1 MKEMR
6 GELKILYEDN
16 HCIAVVKP
24 HGILTQGDDTGDRSL
39 FDEVKDFIKERDQ
52 KPGNVFL
59 GLVHRLDRPVG
70 GVVLF
75 AKTSK
80 GAARLSEQFRVRE
93 IEKKYIALV
102 EGELKKKQGTV
113 TQYLRKNHVTNTV
126 EALDH
131 PAADAQLAELSY
143 QVIKSV
149 KQETLRQA
157 QDSAKI
163 FSLVAIE
170 PKTGRSHQIRVAMS
184 SLGTPIVGDKKYG
197 SKVSR
202 GGRIALA
209 ADSLSFDQPVTHER
223 ITVQTEPDSEVFKEN
238 L

>member
-1 MKEMR
+1 MKEMH
-6 GELKILYEDN
+6 EPLKILYEDN

-39 FDEVKDFIKERDQ
+39 FDEIKDFIKERDQ

-59 GLVHRLDRPVG
+59 GLVQRLDRPVG
-70 GVVLF
+70 GVVVF

-93 IEKKYIALV
+93 TEKKYIALV

-113 TQYLRKNHVTNTV
+113 TQYLRKNHETNTV

-131 PAADAQLAELSY
+131 PTSEAQLAELSY
-143 QVIKSV
+143 QVIKLI
-149 KQETLRQA
+149 KQNDPSTSSGRG
-157 QDSAKI
+157 KT

-202 GGRIALA
+202 GGRIALCA
-209 ADSLSFDQPVTHER
+209 VSLSFDQPVTHER
-223 ITVQTEPDSEVFKEN
+223 ITVQTEPDNEVFKI
-238 L
+238 

>member
-6 GELKILYEDN
+6 EPLKILYEDN

-59 GLVHRLDRPVG
+59 GLVQRLDRPVG
-70 GVVLF
+70 GVVVF

-80 GAARLSEQFRVRE
+80 GAARLAEQFRVRE
-93 IEKKYIALV
+93 TEKKYLALV

-126 EALDH
+126 EALDQ
-131 PAADAQLAELSY
+131 PTSEAQLAELSY
-143 QVIKSV
+143 QVIKSI
-149 KQETLRQA
+149 KQNDR
-157 QDSAKI
+157 I

-202 GGRIALA
+202 GGRIALCA
-209 ADSLSFDQPVTHER
+209 VSLSFDQPVTHER
-223 ITVQTEPDSEVFKEN
+223 ITVETEPDNEVFKI
-238 L
+238 

>member
-1 MKEMR
+1 MFKV
-6 GELKILYEDN
+6 LYEDN
-16 HCIAVVKP
+16 HLIAVFKP
-24 HGILTQGDDTGDRSL
+24 AGILVQGDETGDKCL
-39 FDEVKDFIKERDQ
+39 MDEVKEYLKEKYK

-59 GLVHRLDRPVG
+59 GLVQRLDRPVG
-70 GVVLF
+70 GVVVF

-93 IEKKYIALV
+93 TEKKYIALV

-113 TQYLRKNHVTNTV
+113 TQYLRKNHETNTV

-131 PAADAQLAELSY
+131 PTSEAQLAELSY
-143 QVIKSV
+143 QVIKLI
-149 KQETLRQA
+149 KQNDKT
-157 QDSAKI
+157 

-202 GGRIALA
+202 GGRIALCA
-209 ADSLSFDQPVTHER
+209 VSLSFDQPVTHER
-223 ITVQTEPDSEVFKEN
+223 ITVQTEPDNEVFKI
-238 L
+238 